1 MARLTMAQAYAYAR
15 QAGFDPASATI
26 IAAIGMAESGLV
38 TDARGDVSLE
48 DNYWGPSVGPL
59 QIRTVK
65 SQTGTGSDRDI
76 SRVGNDP
83 LQNFIAGYDISH
95 HGSDFSAWTTYSRG
109 TYRQFLGQSSAASSS
124 TSATD
129 ASAGL
134 LGGLSADSIAG
145 KLANIGLLLTA
156 IAAGGALVIIGGY
169 KSVGSPRA
177 PGWVKAAA
185 GAAVL

>member
-38 TDARGDVSLE
+38 TDARGDVKLE
-48 DNYWGPSVGPL
+48 DSYWGPSVGPL

-65 SQTGTGSDRDI
+65 SQTGSGSDRDI

-95 HGSDFSAWTTYSRG
+95 HGSDFGAWTTYNTG
-109 TYRQFLGQSSAASSS
+109 AYRRFLGQSSSASSS
-124 TSATD
+124 AGTTQTV
-129 ASAGL
+129 GL

-156 IAAGGALVIIGGY
+156 VAAGGALVIIGGY
-169 KSVGSPRA
+169 RAVGSPRA